1 LPSVWNHEYFALLI
15 FSATRLTPE
24 SAIMVSLHA
33 IRSLILSF
41 NALNQTDRVIANID
55 TLTDMAQSL
64 QHPAQSLKFLD
75 SAQFL
80 CDKGGFPGI
89 VSNMTNITT
98 TVSHFLDEMT
108 GQPLFEAGVVSQ
120 KIVDDFIIVCIQSS
134 TWRMKLTDDSS

>member
-1 LPSVWNHEYFALLI
+1 
-15 FSATRLTPE
+15 
-24 SAIMVSLHA
+24 MVSLRA
-33 IRSLILSF
+33 IRSVIFSI
-41 NALNQTDRVIANID
+41 NALNQTNRVIANINV
-55 TLTDMAQSL
+55 LTDMAQSL

-89 VSNMTNITT
+89 VSNMTNMTT

-120 KIVDDFIIVCIQSS
+120 KIVDEFIIVCIESLI
-134 TWRMKLTDDSS
+134 WRMELIG